1 MLEIYSKNITVAADA
16 PVTLNSVALLKG
28 TSTVPL
34 GASSIQLT
42 KCGVYEVS
50 VSYSV
55 VGSAAG
61 VITTSLRKN
70 GVVQPQAT
78 ASLTAADATSILST
92 SFTTLVQVPENS
104 NINCPCSI
112 PTVIDVFND
121 GIEATYNT
129 FDITVV
135 RVQFMASVE
144 EIFSK
149 LASHMIEGLMMHDQL
164 ASYFLFLNLN
174 GYAI

>member
-1 MLEIYSKNITVAADA
+1 MLEIYSKNVTIAADA
-16 PVTLNSVALLKG
+16 PVTLNTVALLKG
-28 TSTVPL
+28 TSSIPL

-42 KCGVYEVS
+42 KCGVYEVT

-61 VITTSLRKN
+61 EIITSLRKN
-70 GVVQPQAT
+70 GVVEPEAT
-78 ASLTAADATSILST
+78 ASLTVADVTSILST

-112 PTVIDVFND
+112 PTVIDIFND

-129 FDITVV
+129 LTVTVV
-135 RVQFMASVE
+135 R
-144 EIFSK
+144 I
-149 LASHMIEGLMMHDQL
+149 
-164 ASYFLFLNLN
+164 
-174 GYAI
+174 